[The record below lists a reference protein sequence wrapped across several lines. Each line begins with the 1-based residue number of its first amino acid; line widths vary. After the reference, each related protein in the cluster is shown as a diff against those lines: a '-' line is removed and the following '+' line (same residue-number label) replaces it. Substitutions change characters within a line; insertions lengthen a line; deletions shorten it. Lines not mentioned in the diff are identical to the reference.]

1 MHCTAQMCEQEP
13 GPGTPFV
20 SLQGKMKYK
29 NCWDELVSILVV
41 DVGSVFYFLCWLLKS
56 LLRYCNINFGSQ
68 MQMMH
73 SVSSVHLHRTL
84 QDVCSEPSFLRMQN
98 GNLVTWAVTGLH
110 LPCCRSANQPGCK
123 GAVGLAGPPLSWGL
137 LTAPYRLEPHAM
149 GHHWVQ
155 WLEAGPVLSFLTF
168 WQPDL
173 H

>member
-1 MHCTAQMCEQEP
+1 
-13 GPGTPFV
+13 
-20 SLQGKMKYK
+20 
-29 NCWDELVSILVV
+29 
-41 DVGSVFYFLCWLLKS
+41 
-56 LLRYCNINFGSQ
+56 
-68 MQMMH
+68 MMH

-98 GNLVTWAVTGLH
+98 GNLVTWAVTGL
-110 LPCCRSANQPGCK
+110 
-123 GAVGLAGPPLSWGL
+123 PLSWGL